1 MQKNYLKWFDFV
13 RHESID
19 ALVRRVE
26 ILNIGQVKRVKDR
39 TEKTCMEVIRND
51 TDVVERLIVHA
62 VKAIQQ

>member
-19 ALVRRVE
+19 ALVRRAE